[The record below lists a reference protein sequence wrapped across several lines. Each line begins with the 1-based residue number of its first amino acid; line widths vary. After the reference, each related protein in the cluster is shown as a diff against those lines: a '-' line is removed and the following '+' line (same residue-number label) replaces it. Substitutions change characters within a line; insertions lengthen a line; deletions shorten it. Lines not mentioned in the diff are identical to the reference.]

1 MRNLRH
7 TEIMLPSEIQPSL
20 SCTDTQRFPHGSM
33 LHVFLHNSFTQG
45 EFHIQCARARKPSL
59 RSLPSIFLSSR
70 TQLSNL
76 ESVSALIFMWTIRLC
91 DLPEELPSGKAQLHL
106 SKLFLEVG
114 RMSHSSSLP
123 PWNFI
128 VRSLLLVNVV
138 PNSPCTS
145 LAVQWM
151 TFESLSLMTHEKNY
165 HGTTA

>member
-1 MRNLRH
+1 MIVYRQMRNLRH
-7 TEIMLPSEIQPSL
+7 TEIMLPSEIQPFL

-114 RMSHSSSLP
+114 RMSHSSSSS
-123 PWNFI
+123 
-128 VRSLLLVNVV
+128 SLKLYCQVPFTCKCGPQFSLHIPGCTVND
-138 PNSPCTS
+138 
-145 LAVQWM
+145 L
-151 TFESLSLMTHEKNY
+151 
-165 HGTTA
+165 